1 MARNPHLRVR
11 KSSVSFNLRI
21 TVTYMLCKVLALLPP
36 GMQNSEDSAFSG
48 MSTIGGGGGFPFD
61 HLRSLALILFFTQ
74 LGFVYQV

>member
-1 MARNPHLRVR
+1 
-11 KSSVSFNLRI
+11 
-21 TVTYMLCKVLALLPP
+21 MLCKVLALLPP